1 MTIQTLKTMRPK
13 YLMAKSSLVGH
24 RSLTGIPLRFAV
36 MGAVIAGLAINAN
49 TVFAADAKRLEE
61 VLVSARKKTESLQDT
76 PISLTVFSEERLAVE
91 GISGLKDIASK
102 VPGLTIEPFPINGGS
117 LRIYIRGIGIGDI
130 QVTQD
135 TPVALYIDGAY
146 IARSSGTSMDV
157 AELARIEIL
166 RGPQGTLYGRNTTGG
181 AINLITRRPNTDALE
196 FSQILSI
203 GDRAL
208 FRSKTSLNLP
218 VTDTLA
224 LKFAYLAESRD
235 GFVDN
240 TGPGGDFGDRDIQG
254 ARFDLGWDISD
265 RIRLDYSYDRSE
277 LEFYNY
283 MFQAVT
289 PPDPNGNKGQS
300 NAIKQSAQARSR
312 FSNRRLS
319 SMATTSPLEAS
330 NSDVEGHLLVLSAD
344 TDIGEFKYIGS
355 YRELKDASYT
365 DLGGGL
371 GSTEYRLD
379 TNVYSGPAAQMAT
392 GGDITLVRPEI
403 RQHQSSHE
411 LQFSDAVEDWGI
423 EYILGAYYFEESAVE
438 DNSPFHLQLTAPID
452 GFEDA
457 HIVNLL
463 SQKYNV
469 ENQALAAF
477 GQITWTP
484 KILDES
490 LHFTVGARHS
500 RDRRYALKNQRDEV
514 FIEYSPVS
522 GVPLVLPLAEL
533 AQNPVLGPVLGP
545 LFVEAGLPGDRRF
558 DNVSGSRRFK
568 DDSFSFLTEFEFSD
582 DINVYGKVVEAYK
595 SGGFNTR
602 DPQLDGNQG
611 AASDGIDYGV
621 GFADGFG
628 EEKARTV
635 EVGIKSEWLNGRI
648 RVNADVYNTKFND
661 MQMNFIL
668 NGTIADTKVLNAG
681 KASMSGF
688 EFDAMALIGDDL
700 TVTMEYAYLD
710 AEITEVIDSFGNDV
724 TKRYAFS
731 AAPVNSYT
739 ASADWVVWRGVSAA
753 LNLNINTSY
762 MDERLGGGDVQN
774 AYTIL
779 RPYQLWNARLS
790 LDDIEFARGK
800 LSVSL
805 WGKNLLDKEYETYA
819 IDNLPHADRA
829 VLWGDPLSY
838 GLDLAY
844 RY

>member
-1 MTIQTLKTMRPK
+1 MVYKSLKTIIFK
-13 YLMAKSSLVGH
+13 HVVTKSNFAWPGEAIR
-24 RSLTGIPLRFAV
+24 RSVILGVVALTGFV
-36 MGAVIAGLAINAN
+36 FNAT
-49 TVFAADAKRLEE
+49 TVLAADVKRLEE

-76 PISLTVFSEERLAVE
+76 PISLTVFSEERLEVE
-91 GISGLKDIASK
+91 GVSGLKDIASR

-135 TPVALYIDGAY
+135 TPVGLYIDGVY

-157 AELARIEIL
+157 AELSRIEVL

-181 AINLITRRPNTDALE
+181 AINLVTRRPNPDATE
-196 FSQILSI
+196 FSQILSV
-203 GDRAL
+203 GSRAL
-208 FRSKTSLNLP
+208 FRSRTSINLP
-218 VTDTLA
+218 VTDTIA
-224 LKFAYLAESRD
+224 LKFAYLTETRD
-235 GFVDN
+235 GFVEN

-254 ARFDLGWDISD
+254 GRFDLGWEISD
-265 RIRLDYSYDRSE
+265 RMRLDYSYDRSE
-277 LEFYNY
+277 LEYYNY

-300 NAIKQSAQARSR
+300 NAIKGSAQARSR
-312 FSNRRLS
+312 FGEKVLS
-319 SMATTSPLEAS
+319 SLATTSPLEAS
-330 NSDVEGHLLVLSAD
+330 NSDVEGHALIFSMD
-344 TDIGEFKYIGS
+344 TDIGEFKYIGA
-355 YRELKDASYT
+355 YRELMDAAYT

-371 GSTEYRLD
+371 GAADYRLD
-379 TNVYSGPAAQMAT
+379 TNTYNGPAARFAT
-392 GGDITLVRPEI
+392 GGSTPLVRPEI

-423 EYILGAYYFEESAVE
+423 EYIVGAYYFEESAVE
-438 DNSPFHLQLTAPID
+438 DNSPFHLQLTAPVD

-477 GQITWTP
+477 GQLTWTP
-484 KILDES
+484 DILNKA
-490 LHFTVGARHS
+490 LHFTLGARHS

-514 FIEYSPVS
+514 FIEYSPVG
-522 GVPLVLPLAEL
+522 GVPFVLPLAEL

-545 LFVEAGLPGDRRF
+545 VFVEAGLPGDRRF

-568 DDSFSFLTEFEFSD
+568 DDSFSFLTEYQIND
-582 DINVYGKVVEAYK
+582 DINVYGKLVEAYK

-602 DPQLDGNQG
+602 DPQLDGKQG
-611 AASDGIDYGV
+611 PASDGIDYGV

-628 EEKARTV
+628 EEKACTV
-635 EVGIKSEWLNGRI
+635 ELGIKSEWLDGRL
-648 RVNADVYNTKFND
+648 RVNADVYDTQFSD

-688 EFDAMALIGDDL
+688 EIDATALVGDDL
-700 TVTMEYAYLD
+700 TLTMEYAYLD

-724 TKRYAFS
+724 TRRYAFS

-739 ASADWVVWRGVSAA
+739 ASADWVAWRGASAA
-753 LNLNINTSY
+753 LRLNINTSY
-762 MDERLGGGDVQN
+762 MDERLGGGDVQD

-790 LDDIEFARGK
+790 LDGIEFAGGRF
-800 LSVSL
+800 SVSL

-838 GLDLAY
+838 GVDLAY

>member
-1 MTIQTLKTMRPK
+1 MTFKCANRFPPSVNLLGVQKPLSARP
-13 YLMAKSSLVGH
+13 LLLLSALLGSLLSPNIGW
-24 RSLTGIPLRFAV
+24 
-36 MGAVIAGLAINAN
+36 
-49 TVFAADAKRLEE
+49 AAEELRLEE

-76 PISLTVFSEERLAVE
+76 PISLTVFNEERLTVE

-117 LRIYIRGIGIGDI
+117 LRIYIRGIGIGDV

-135 TPVALYIDGAY
+135 TPVALYIDGVY

-181 AINLITRRPNTDALE
+181 AINLVTRRPNTEAIEFAQVLSAGNQAL
-196 FSQILSI
+196 L
-203 GDRAL
+203 
-208 FRSKTSLNLP
+208 RSKTSVNLP
-218 VTDTLA
+218 LTDTLA
-224 LKFAYLAESRD
+224 FKFAYLTESRD
-235 GFVDN
+235 GFVEN

-254 ARFDLGWDISD
+254 LRFDLGWEVSEQL
-265 RIRLDYSYDRSE
+265 RLDYSYDRSE
-277 LEFYNY
+277 LEYYNY
-283 MFQAVT
+283 TFQAVT

-300 NAIKQSAQARSR
+300 NAVKNSAQARSR
-312 FSNRRLS
+312 FGSTRLS
-319 SMATTSPLEAS
+319 SLATTSPLEAS
-330 NSDVEGHLLVLSAD
+330 NSDIEGHALIISAD
-344 TDIGEFKYIGS
+344 TGFGEFKYIGA
-355 YRELKDASYT
+355 YRELKDAAYT

-371 GSTEYRLD
+371 GAPDYRLD
-379 TNVYSGPAAQMAT
+379 TNSYDGPAAQFAT
-392 GGDITLVRPEI
+392 GGATPLVRPEI

-411 LQFSDAVEDWGI
+411 FQFSDALDDWGI
-423 EYILGAYYFEESAVE
+423 EYILGVYYFEESAVE
-438 DNSPFHLQLTAPID
+438 DNSPFHLQLTSPVD

-463 SQKYNV
+463 SQKYDV
-469 ENQALAAF
+469 DNQAMAAF
-477 GQITWTP
+477 GQLTWTP
-484 KILDES
+484 NIFNKS
-490 LHFTVGARHS
+490 LHITLGARHS
-500 RDRRYALKNQRDEV
+500 RDHRYALKNQRDEV
-514 FIEYSPVS
+514 FIEYSPVT
-522 GVPLVLPLAEL
+522 GLPLVLPLAEL

-545 LFVEAGLPGDRRF
+545 VFIQAGLPGDRRF
-558 DNVSGSRRFK
+558 DNASGDRRFK
-568 DDSFSFLTEFEFSD
+568 DDSFSLLTEYEINN
-582 DINVYGKVVEAYK
+582 DINIYGKLVEAYK

-611 AASDGIDYGV
+611 PASDGIDYGV

-628 EEKARTV
+628 EEKARTA
-635 EVGIKSEWLNGRI
+635 ELGIKSEWMGGRL
-648 RVNADVYNTKFND
+648 RVNADIYRTEFDD

-688 EFDAMALIGDDL
+688 EFDVTALVNDDL
-700 TVTMEYAYLD
+700 VLTMEYAYLD

-724 TKRYAFS
+724 TQRYAFS

-739 ASADWVVWRGVSAA
+739 ASANWIAWRGETA
-753 LNLNINTSY
+753 LLQFNINTSY
-762 MDERLGGGDVQN
+762 MDTRLGGGDVQK

-779 RPYQLWNARLS
+779 RDYQLWNARLS
-790 LDDIEFARGK
+790 LDEIRFAKG
-800 LSVSL
+800 SVSIAL
-805 WGKNLLDKEYETYA
+805 WGKNLLDKEYESYA

-838 GLDLAY
+838 GIDLAY